1 MTLIEKSKYEGVIT
15 ASKEMVR
22 NLSNDGKE
30 TLGCYNILEVITDL
44 HRTLSELL
52 ERAEEK
58 ERKLNM
64 VLYEI
69 PKTDVAPVVH
79 AAWVEVCD
87 EVHDVLEE
95 REPYLMVRGYR
106 CSRCNRF
113 EKKMEP
119 YCNCGAKMDLEE

>member
-44 HRTLSELL
+44 HRALSELL

-58 ERKLNM
+58 ERKLNTVM
-64 VLYEI
+64 KYLEENYEI
-69 PKTDVAPVVH
+69 P
-79 AAWVEVCD
+79 VELMKEICD
-87 EVHDVLEE
+87 NHDGMCSE
-95 REPYLMVRGYR
+95 RAESWLW
-106 CSRCNRF
+106 
-113 EKKMEP
+113 
-119 YCNCGAKMDLEE
+119 DT